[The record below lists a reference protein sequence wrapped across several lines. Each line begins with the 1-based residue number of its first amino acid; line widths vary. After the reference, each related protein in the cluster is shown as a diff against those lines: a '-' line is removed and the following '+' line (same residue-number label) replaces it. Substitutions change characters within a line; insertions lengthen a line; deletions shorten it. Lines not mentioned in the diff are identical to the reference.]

1 MANAHDVLEQVTS
14 RLKNRGDTFL
24 DSEGEAL
31 FAQLKGSARSAEGN
45 QQAIVEALREIEH
58 RRSQKVE

>member
-31 FAQLKGSARSAEGN
+31 FAQLKGYARSAEGN
-45 QQAIVEALREIEH
+45 QQAIVDALREIEH